1 MPPKKTK
8 WRIKHWHKKALK
20 HSGILTQPAL
30 LHMMYYVP
38 YGAFNNSVND
48 TTDSCTFIH
57 KGVAINSL

>member
-1 MPPKKTK
+1 M
-8 WRIKHWHKKALK
+8 KHWHKKSLK
-20 HSGILTQPAL
+20 HSGILMQPAL

-57 KGVAINSL
+57 QGVAL